1 MELIDNP
8 HELQRVRTR
17 VLWRLTQPVC
27 QAAVDRLHL
36 VIEPVLVALRIAT
49 EVRIPLERVLK
60 GCPVD
65 SDLGRA
71 VTRRV
76 YGDRTVYGDRVV
88 RS

>member
-1 MELIDNP
+1 M
-8 HELQRVRTR
+8 
-17 VLWRLTQPVC
+17 LWRLPQPVC

-36 VIEPVLVALRIAT
+36 VIEPVLVALRVAT

-76 YGDRTVYGDRVV
+76 YGDLPLRPKDLKVLRKLVPCHIARAKD
-88 RS
+88 